1 MDELIQ
7 LRDKIDEIDAQL
19 LPLFIERMKVC
30 GRVAEY
36 KRRVGKPIF
45 DAEREKAV
53 LENKVKKTSEMKNEV
68 YDFFNSIMTI
78 SRVRQS
84 KILSDSENRI
94 HSADLLKKSEP
105 IKENP
110 KVVYFGSE
118 GAYSEEAAIGFFGES
133 CDRFYASRFEDAYT
147 ALNEKKAD
155 YAVLP
160 IENSSTGTISEV
172 IDLLVRY
179 GLYIVGE
186 IYVPIRHCLMGIKG
200 SSLENIKTVYSH
212 EQAFL
217 QCSNFL
223 NSLSGVTHEEYY
235 STALS
240 ARMVADSGDPS
251 KAAIAARRSARLYG
265 LEILA
270 EDINNS
276 NGNTTRFAVISKAP
290 HIDLNCDKIS
300 VMFTLKH
307 ESGELARVLDAF
319 ARGGL
324 NLMKLESRPIADRTV
339 NGKPFE
345 YRFYADYTGCLSDD
359 EVKSITDAA
368 VEETQDFR
376 ILGNYRSAASSGEE
390 K

>member
-19 LPLFIERMKVC
+19 LPLFIERMRVC

-147 ALNEKKAD
+147 ALNEEKAD

-217 QCSNFL
+217 QCSKFL
-223 NSLSGVTHEEYY
+223 NSLNGVKHEEYY

-251 KAAIAARRSARLYG
+251 RAAIAARRSARLYG

-359 EVKSITDAA
+359 EVRSITDAA

>member
-1 MDELIQ
+1 MDELIR

-19 LPLFIERMKVC
+19 LPLFVERMKVC
-30 GRVAEY
+30 ENVAEY

-84 KILSDSENRI
+84 KILSDTENRI

-118 GAYSEEAAIGFFGES
+118 GAYSEEAAIGFFGDS
-133 CDRFYASRFEDAYT
+133 CDRFYASRFEEAYT
-147 ALNEKKAD
+147 ALNEGRAD

-179 GLYIVGE
+179 GLYITGE

-200 SSLENIKTVYSH
+200 SSLGDIKTVYSH

-223 NSLSGVTHEEYY
+223 NSLGGVKHEEYY

-307 ESGELARVLDAF
+307 ESGELSRVLDAF

-359 EVKSITDAA
+359 EVRSITDAA
-368 VEETQDFR
+368 VEEAQDFR
-376 ILGNYRSAASSGEE
+376 ILGNYRSAASSGNEA
-390 K
+390 

>member
-94 HSADLLKKSEP
+94 HSADLLKNSEP

-172 IDLLVRY
+172 IDLLVEY
-179 GLYIVGE
+179 GLHIVGE

-200 SSLENIKTVYSH
+200 SSLSNIKTVYSH

-217 QCSNFL
+217 QCSKFL

-276 NGNTTRFAVISKAP
+276 NGNTTRLAVISKAP
-290 HIDLNCDKIS
+290 HIDSNCDKIS

-359 EVKSITDAA
+359 EVRSITDAA

>member
-45 DAEREKAV
+45 DAEREKAL

-110 KVVYFGSE
+110 KIVYFGSE
-118 GAYSEEAAIGFFGES
+118 GAYSEEAAIGFFGEN
-133 CDRFYASRFEDAYT
+133 CDRFYASMFEDAYT
-147 ALNEKKAD
+147 ALNEEKAD

-172 IDLLVRY
+172 IDLLVKY

-200 SSLENIKTVYSH
+200 SSLSDIKTVYSH

-290 HIDLNCDKIS
+290 HIDSNCDKIS

-345 YRFYADYTGCLSDD
+345 YRFYADYTGCLSND
-359 EVKSITDAA
+359 EVRSITDAA

>member
-7 LRDKIDEIDAQL
+7 LRDKIDEIDSQL

-30 GRVAEY
+30 GHVAEY

-68 YDFFNSIMTI
+68 HDFFNSIMTI

-118 GAYSEEAAIGFFGES
+118 GAYSEEAAIGFFGEN

-147 ALNEKKAD
+147 ALNEEKAD

-172 IDLLVRY
+172 IDLLVKY

-200 SSLENIKTVYSH
+200 SSLSDIKTVYSH

-290 HIDLNCDKIS
+290 RIDSNCDKIS

-359 EVKSITDAA
+359 EVRSITDAA